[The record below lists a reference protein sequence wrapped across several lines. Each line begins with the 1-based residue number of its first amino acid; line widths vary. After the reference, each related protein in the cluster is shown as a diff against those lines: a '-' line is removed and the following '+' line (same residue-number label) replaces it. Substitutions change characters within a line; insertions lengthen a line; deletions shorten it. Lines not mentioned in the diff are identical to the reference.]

1 MVYDD
6 NTKKGSR
13 GLHGWLR
20 SRIERYLRPV
30 CYQNYPDH
38 LLPLVLQNA
47 NPLGIARLVNGEMSK
62 AAL

>member
-1 MVYDD
+1 SVG
-6 NTKKGSR
+6 T
-13 GLHGWLR
+13 LA
-20 SRIERYLRPV
+20 IERYLRPV

-38 LLPLVLQNA
+38 LLPLALQNA